1 MAASSVQIIE
11 AGEGRPEIEVV
22 RSASRRRTVQAQPLD
37 DGRVRL
43 LVPATSSQAD
53 VWEYIEKLLPKVQA
67 RRARKDANIRQVTSD
82 DFLVGRAAQLRAEL
96 LPECPA
102 PASVRWVSNQ
112 KQRWGSATPA
122 QLSIRL
128 SDVLQGAP
136 TYALDAVL
144 FHELCHLVEANHS
157 PRFRALEARY
167 PQLENAR
174 AFLEGVTFGQQKAL
188 PR

>member
-1 MAASSVQIIE
+1 MTSSVQIIE

-22 RSASRRRTVQAQPLD
+22 RSARRRRTVQAQPLD

-53 VWEYIEKLLPKVQA
+53 VWNYIEKLLPKVQA
-67 RRARKDANIRQVTSD
+67 RRARKEATLRQVTSD
-82 DFLVGRAAQLRAEL
+82 DFLGGRAAQLRAQY
-96 LPECPA
+96 LPECPE

-112 KQRWGSATPA
+112 KQQWGSATPA
-122 QLSIRL
+122 QLSIRI

-136 TYALDAVL
+136 IYALDAVL
-144 FHELCHLVEANHS
+144 FHELCHLIEANHS

-167 PQLENAR
+167 PQLEKAR
-174 AFLEGVTFGQQKAL
+174 AFLEGVTFGQWGKAS
-188 PR
+188 